1 MGSRVENLA
10 MLYQGALT
18 AAVRIQ
24 SQRQQI
30 GNAAAF
36 RRRMKDVLAEIERE
50 ALKRGYTAA
59 HSREGNFAFAAFL
72 DEVIL
77 NSQDACREDW
87 AKKPLQEELFGI
99 STAGEQFFTHI
110 ESLFSQPDTPELI
123 DVMEVF
129 LLCLLLGYQGKHIT
143 GGHTELALVTDR
155 IRHRIGRFRGVPA
168 ELSPAGM
175 LPSQPIAIEPSDTS
189 VRVLKRISFLAIGLT
204 VLCFIALNIHLL
216 LKAESIQAAL
226 LRSIVP

>member
-155 IRHRIGRFRGVPA
+155 IRHRIDRFRGVPA

>member
-1 MGSRVENLA
+1 MGTRVENLA

-18 AAVRIQ
+18 AAARIQ

-36 RRRMKDVLAEIERE
+36 RRRMKDVLAEIDRE

-59 HSREGNFAFAAFL
+59 HSHEGNFAFAAFL

-87 AKKPLQEELFGI
+87 AKRPLQEELFGT

-110 ESLFSQPDTPELI
+110 EALFSQPDTPELI

-129 LLCLLLGYQGKHIT
+129 LLCLLLGYQGKHIS
-143 GGHTELALVTDR
+143 GGHAELALITDR
-155 IRHRIGRFRGVPA
+155 LRHRLECYRGVPA
-168 ELSPAGM
+168 ELSPAG
-175 LPSQPIAIEPSDTS
+175 LPTSQPVSIKAADTN
-189 VRVLKRISFLAIGLT
+189 VQTLKRISFLAIGLT
-204 VLCFIALNIHLL
+204 VLCFVVLNIHLL
-216 LKAESIQAAL
+216 LKASSIQAAL

>member
-1 MGSRVENLA
+1 

-36 RRRMKDVLAEIERE
+36 RRRMKDVLAEIDRE
-50 ALKRGYTAA
+50 AVKRGYTAA
-59 HSREGNFAFAAFL
+59 HSHEGNFAFAAFL
-72 DEVIL
+72 DEIVL
-77 NSQDACREDW
+77 NSQDSNREDW

-110 ESLFSQPDTPELI
+110 ETLFSQPDSPELI

-129 LLCLLLGYQGKHIT
+129 LLCLLLGYQGKHIS
-143 GGHTELALVTDR
+143 GGHAELALITDR
-155 IRHRIGRFRGVPA
+155 LRHRMERFRGVPA
-168 ELSPAGM
+168 ELSPAAL
-175 LPSQPIAIEPSDTS
+175 LPSQPISIKTSDTP
-189 VRVLKRISFLAIGLT
+189 VRMLKRISFLAIGLT
-204 VLCFIALNIHLL
+204 VLCFILLNIHLF
-216 LKAESIQAAL
+216 LKTESIQAAL
-226 LRSIVP
+226 RGSIVP

>member
-1 MGSRVENLA
+1 
-10 MLYQGALT
+10 
-18 AAVRIQ
+18 
-24 SQRQQI
+24 
-30 GNAAAF
+30 
-36 RRRMKDVLAEIERE
+36 MKDVLAEIERE

-155 IRHRIGRFRGVPA
+155 IRHRIDRFRGVPA

>member
-1 MGSRVENLA
+1 MGTRVENLA

-36 RRRMKDVLAEIERE
+36 RRRMKDVLAEIDRE
-50 ALKRGYTAA
+50 AVKRGYTAA

-87 AKKPLQEELFGI
+87 AKKPLQEDLFGI

-110 ESLFSQPDTPELI
+110 DGLFSQADTPELI

-129 LLCLLLGYQGKHIT
+129 LLCLLLGYQGKHIS
-143 GGHTELALVTDR
+143 GGHAELALITDR
-155 IRHRIGRFRGVPA
+155 LRHRVERSRGVPA

-175 LPSQPIAIEPSDTS
+175 LPSQPVSIKAVDTT
-189 VRVLKRISFLAIGLT
+189 VRTLKRISFLAIGLT
-204 VLCFIALNIHLL
+204 VLCFVVLNIHLL
-216 LKAESIQAAL
+216 LKAETIQAAL

>member
-129 LLCLLLGYQGKHIT
+129 LLCLLLGYQGKHIS
-143 GGHTELALVTDR
+143 GGHAELALVTDR
-155 IRHRIGRFRGVPA
+155 VRHRIDRFRGVPA
-168 ELSPAGM
+168 ELSPAGV
-175 LPSQPIAIEPSDTS
+175 LPSQPITFETSDTT
-189 VRVLKRISFLAIGLT
+189 VRMLKRISFLAIGLT

-216 LKAESIQAAL
+216 FKAESIQAAL

>member
-1 MGSRVENLA
+1 MGTRVENLA

-36 RRRMKDVLAEIERE
+36 RRRMKDVLAEIDRE
-50 ALKRGYTAA
+50 ALRRGYAAA

-72 DEVIL
+72 DEVVL
-77 NSQDACREDW
+77 NSQDPCREDW

-110 ESLFSQPDTPELI
+110 ETLFAQPDTPELI
-123 DVMEVF
+123 DVLEVF
-129 LLCLLLGYQGKHIT
+129 LLCLLLGFQGRHT
-143 GGHTELALVTDR
+143 SGGHAELALTTDR
-155 IRHRIGRFRGVPA
+155 LRHRIERFRGVPA
-168 ELSPAGM
+168 ELSPAGL
-175 LPSQPIAIEPSDTS
+175 LPSQPVSINVPDTA
-189 VRVLKRISFLAIGLT
+189 RQTLKRTSLMAVGLA
-204 VLCFIALNIHLL
+204 VLCFIAFYIHLF
-216 LKAESIQAAL
+216 LKVSSIRAAL